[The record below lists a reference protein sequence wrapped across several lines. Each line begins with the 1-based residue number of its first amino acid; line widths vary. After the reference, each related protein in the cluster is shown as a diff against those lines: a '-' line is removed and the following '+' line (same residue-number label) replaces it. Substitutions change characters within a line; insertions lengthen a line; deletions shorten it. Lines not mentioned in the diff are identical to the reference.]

1 MKFLLVD
8 WEKPAYSTKG
18 EKEVKE
24 ELSNAECGLWNK
36 QKRHGDRE
44 KRRMG
49 ERKRLDFFLNFLYPV
64 L

>member
-8 WEKPAYSTKG
+8 WEKSAYSTK
-18 EKEVKE
+18 EKKEVKGE
-24 ELSNAECGLWNK
+24 YQMRNADFGLWNK

-49 ERKRLDFFLNFLYPV
+49 ERKRLDFF
-64 L
+64 